1 MVVGGIPPVV
11 AVELRH
17 LGVEFALDFG
27 LIFLGVG
34 KELLDR
40 DLPFES
46 KFLQAFV

>member
-1 MVVGGIPPVV
+1 M
-11 AVELRH
+11 ELGH

-34 KELLDR
+34 KELVDR
-40 DLPFES
+40 NLAIEP